1 MTNSWTDIKNT
12 DLVLIM
18 GGNAAEAHPCGFKWV
33 TEAMQ
38 HRKAKLIVVDP
49 RFTRSAAVADVYA
62 PIRVGTDIAFLGGVI
77 NHLLSSNKIHLDYVK
92 LNTDASFLTKPEYKF
107 DNGNFSGYDEAKRS
121 YNKASWGYQT
131 GPDGYVLVD
140 ETLQNPLCVFQQMK
154 KHYARYTP
162 ELVSQI
168 TGTPKEQFLK
178 VAEMLASTSTPDR
191 VMTICYALGWTQH
204 SVGSQNIRA
213 MAMIQLLLGNMGRP
227 GGGINALRGHAN
239 VQGITDM
246 CAYSEVLS
254 GYLSAPTDAD
264 VDRAT
269 YLAARTGKP
278 LRPNQMTFT
287 QNFPKWHTSLM
298 KAYYGN
304 AATKDNDFGYHWLPK
319 RDAAYDVLAIFERMH
334 QGKMNGFL
342 VQGFN
347 PLAAVPNKK
356 KLSAGLAKLKYLVV
370 MDPLETET
378 SEFWKNFGPLNDVKP
393 EEIKTEVFRFPASC
407 FAEETGSFTNS
418 SRVISWKE
426 KAVDPPGE
434 AKTDSEIMARLFVKL
449 REMYA
454 KDGGTLAEPIQALS
468 WPYVVPAVPSSQ
480 ELLREIS
487 GKALADLY
495 APPPAPPVPPYPQSK
510 QSAATQVAE
519 APTAGTGNATAAAK
533 AVGAGA
539 AAAMAPRQASAA
551 VQPGAATSTASA
563 APSGAP
569 ARGPAGPSGPPIVTT
584 PAAPPMLKA
593 GDQVP
598 GFAVLRDDGTTSCGN
613 WIYAG
618 CWSQAGNLTARRD
631 TSDPT
636 GLGVFPN
643 WGYSWPANRRI
654 LYNRAS
660 ADKDGKPWDPT
671 RKYMAWNGSSWAGG
685 ADVPDMRPDAAP
697 EQGVGAFIMNPE
709 GVARLHAVGMNE
721 GPFPEHYEPFETPVG
736 VNLMC
741 PSNPKAVSNPAARV
755 YKGDLE
761 AFGKKEEFPYAATT
775 YRLTEHLHYWTK
787 HARSNAIVQPAPFVE
802 IGEELAREKGIKQG
816 DKVKVRSNRGEVVA
830 ACVVTKRIK
839 ALDVNGKKVHH
850 VGIPIHWGF
859 KGVTQNGYLAN
870 ALTPFVGD
878 ANSQTPEF
886 KAFLVNIEK
895 V

>member
-38 HRKAKLIVVDP
+38 HRKAKLVVVDP
-49 RFTRSAAVADVYA
+49 RFTRSAAVADYYA
-62 PIRVGTDIAFLGGVI
+62 PIRVGTDIAFLAGVI
-77 NHLLSSNKIHLDYVK
+77 NYLLSNEKIHLDYVK
-92 LNTDASFLTKPEYKF
+92 LNTDATFLVKEGYGF
-107 DNGNFSGYDEAKRS
+107 ENGFFSGYNADKRS
-121 YNKASWGYQT
+121 YDKSTWGYQL
-131 GPDGYVLVD
+131 GKDGYVLTD
-140 ETLQNPLCVFQQMK
+140 DTLQNPQCVFQQMK

-162 ELVSQI
+162 ELVSKI
-168 TGTPKEQFLK
+168 TGTPRDQFLK
-178 VAEMLASTSTPDR
+178 VCEMLAATSATDK

-204 SVGSQNIRA
+204 SHGSQNIRT

-227 GGGINALRGHAN
+227 GGGVNALRGHAN

-246 CAYSEVLS
+246 CALPENLS
-254 GYLSAPTDAD
+254 GYMNAPTDAD
-264 VDRAT
+264 DTRAK
-269 YLAARTGKP
+269 YLEVRTGKP
-278 LRPNQMTFT
+278 LRANQMAFT

-304 AATKDNDFGYHWLPK
+304 AATKDNDFAYDWLPK
-319 RDAAYDVLAIFERMH
+319 RDGAYDVLAQFERMQ
-334 QGKMNGFL
+334 QGKMNGFIC
-342 VQGFN
+342 QGFN

-356 KLSAGLAKLKYLVV
+356 KLSSGLAKLKYLVI

-393 EEIKTEVFRFPASC
+393 EEIKTEVFRLPTAC
-407 FAEETGSFTNS
+407 FAEETGTFTNS

-434 AKTDSEIMARLFVKL
+434 AKPDSEIVSRLFMKL
-449 REMYA
+449 RAMYA
-454 KDGGTLAEPIQALS
+454 KDGGTLPEPVAGLA
-468 WPYVVPAVPSSQ
+468 WPYLNGNAPQAGEV
-480 ELLREIS
+480 LREIS
-487 GKALADLY
+487 GRALEDVL
-495 APPPAPPVPPYPQSK
+495 APVDPKNPKEPPKVLVK
-510 QSAATQVAE
+510 
-519 APTAGTGNATAAAK
+519 K
-533 AVGAGA
+533 
-539 AAAMAPRQASAA
+539 
-551 VQPGAATSTASA
+551 
-563 APSGAP
+563 
-569 ARGPAGPSGPPIVTT
+569 
-584 PAAPPMLKA
+584 

-598 GFAVLRDDGTTSCGN
+598 SFAFLRDDGSTSCGN
-613 WIYAG
+613 WIYSG
-618 CWSQAGNLTARRD
+618 CWGPAGNLTARRD

-643 WGYSWPANRRI
+643 WGYAWPVNRRI

-660 ADKDGKPWDPT
+660 ADANGKPWDPS
-671 RKYMAWNGSSWAGG
+671 RKYLAWNGTSWAGG
-685 ADVPDMRPDAAP
+685 ADVPDIRPDAAP
-697 EQGVGAFIMNPE
+697 DQGVGAFIMNPE
-709 GVARLHAVGMNE
+709 GVARLHAVGMAE

-741 PSNPKAVSNPAARV
+741 PTNPKAVSNPAARV

-775 YRLTEHLHYWTK
+775 YRLTEHLHFWTK
-787 HARSNAIVQPAPFVE
+787 HSRSNAIVQPAPFVE
-802 IGEELAREKGIKQG
+802 IGEELAKEKGIKQG
-816 DKVKVRSNRGEVVA
+816 DRVKVRSNRGEVVA
-830 ACVVTKRIK
+830 ACVVTKRMK

-878 ANSQTPEF
+878 ANSQTPEY

-895 V
+895 A